1 MNNILVIDDMLTNE
15 EANLIEDVML
25 RHSKQISDITFPW
38 YNFETFSANS
48 PESIERHGFL
58 GNNILEKFAQCHM
71 FIEDNQSTSLFSK
84 MLEDTILK
92 NFNIDYLFRVKS
104 NLTFQS
110 QEPNTISTPHYDN
123 EEEHLAAVYYVNDC
137 DGDTII
143 YNEIKTY
150 QNNKLSTRVRVSP
163 KKGRMVLFNGMH
175 LHTSE
180 YPYTNDMRAIINFN
194 FGPKTMLKG

>member
-1 MNNILVIDDMLTNE
+1 MRRKLSLKHNQ
-15 EANLIEDVML
+15 DV
-25 RHSKQISDITFPW
+25 
-38 YNFETFSANS
+38 
-48 PESIERHGFL
+48 
-58 GNNILEKFAQCHM
+58 
-71 FIEDNQSTSLFSK
+71 STSYYPIFPK
-84 MLEDTILK
+84 IKKFD
-92 NFNIDYLFRVKS
+92 
-104 NLTFQS
+104 
-110 QEPNTISTPHYDN
+110 YDN
-123 EEEHLAAVYYVNDC
+123 EEEHLAAVYYVNDS